1 MLKLKK
7 VAVTGSLASGKTTVC
22 RLFEELGAYVVSA
35 DAIVHQLLTPTTPV
49 GQKLIGLLGN
59 EIIVEGELSREEI
72 AKRIFRDPSLLET
85 VEKQIHPEVQ
95 KVIET
100 HYQEAS
106 QNTFPLFVAEIPLL
120 FESKLDTFYDTV
132 IVISADKEKRKNR
145 FLKTTSYDAT
155 EFERRERR
163 QMPIEEKQK
172 RSDYIFENNGT
183 LTQLNHFVQ
192 KTFNLLK
199 G

>member
-1 MLKLKK
+1 MKK

-22 RLFEELGAYVVSA
+22 HFFEKLGAYVVSA

-49 GQKLIGLLGN
+49 GQRLIDLLGN

-72 AKRIFRDPSLLET
+72 AKRIFRESSLLET

-106 QNTFPLFVAEIPLL
+106 QKTFLLFVAEIPLL
-120 FESKLDTFYDTV
+120 FESKLDTFYDAI
-132 IVISADKEKRKNR
+132 IVISADKERRKSR
-145 FLKTTSYDAT
+145 FLKTTPYDAT
-155 EFERRERR
+155 EFDRRERR

-172 RSDYIFENNGT
+172 RTSYTFENNGT

>member
-1 MLKLKK
+1 MLTLKK

-22 RLFEELGAYVVSA
+22 HFFEKLGAYVVSA

-49 GQKLIGLLGN
+49 GQRLIDLLGN

-72 AKRIFRDPSLLET
+72 AKRIFRESSLLET

-106 QNTFPLFVAEIPLL
+106 QKTFLLFVAEIPLL
-120 FESKLDTFYDTV
+120 FESKLDTFYDAI
-132 IVISADKEKRKNR
+132 IVISADKERRKSR
-145 FLKTTSYDAT
+145 FLKTTPYDAT
-155 EFERRERR
+155 EFDRRERR

-172 RSDYIFENNGT
+172 RTSYTFENNGT